1 MQQNA
6 PDIVKQ
12 LREEEQL
19 GILAADDGIFSH
31 LSQIHKE
38 PDGEEEPT
46 QQTTIAIPNIT
57 ESDLKELYEALVEN
71 SLEGTLIID
80 FLGNILY
87 ANKALFKMFGYD
99 SEQET
104 LEKNVLKFIDPGYHN
119 KVIKDQLKVKLGKGG
134 YLSTYKAIKKDGS
147 TFWIEG
153 IGTNITYNNKSA
165 NVVYLR
171 DVTARINTEDK
182 LASTESLYQTLYETA
197 PIPYQTTTTDGK
209 ILNVNECWCKTFGYK
224 KRDVMG
230 NNVFSYLYEEDRE
243 KLEKLFTEQLKKLK
257 PEEYYTKSYTISL
270 TTKEKTE
277 KTFLVNNFL
286 HTGKEE
292 DTKTVHTTL
301 QDISDQK
308 EALADLAKSE
318 ERYRI
323 LSETLIDGVFTT
335 DSLDQFT
342 YVNPSLCEIL
352 GEKSKNLLGNSLRTY
367 FDSDYIYELQHKLL
381 DVRSDHSTIR
391 NLAVKLKRSDGT
403 LIPVE
408 INMKPLRKEEKFIG
422 IEGTIRDI
430 SDRIKIE
437 EELKKSERLRNEFMN
452 IAAHELKSPVT
463 PIKGYLDLIRS
474 DEGANERI
482 KNWANIAL
490 RNSERLLLLVNDILD
505 VSRLET
511 DTMTFNMVR
520 TSTDELLK
528 NTIEDWTPAIKE
540 KQLEFKVNIP
550 LHLQDILA
558 DKHRLGQVLKNLFNN
573 AIKFTDEGYIGI
585 TACQKEDHLQIS
597 IEDSGIGIAKNEAKK
612 IFEKFHQADTADN
625 RQYEGTGLGLF
636 ISREILRKHRG
647 DIVVES
653 KPGKGSTFTITLPTL
668 KDDEQIDEET
678 LSKYTNPQTET
689 NNHPNDYLPPLPEK
703 QTSVP
708 TKTCRQEPESKN
720 DADSQVQDSVFD
732 TPPNPSE

>member
-6 PDIVKQ
+6 PDIVRQ

-19 GILAADDGIFSH
+19 GRLAADDGILTH
-31 LSQIHKE
+31 LSPLHKE
-38 PDGEEEPT
+38 SSQDEP
-46 QQTTIAIPNIT
+46 QTTTMAIPNIT

-71 SLEGTLIID
+71 SLEGTLILD

-87 ANKALFKMFGYD
+87 ANKALFTMFGYD
-99 SEQET
+99 PEKET
-104 LEKNVLKFIDPGYHN
+104 LEKSVLQFIDPDYHN

-147 TFWIEG
+147 NFWIEG
-153 IGTNITYNNKSA
+153 IGTKITYNHKNA
-165 NVVYLR
+165 NVVYIR
-171 DVTARINTEDK
+171 DITDRITTEDK
-182 LASTESLYQTLYETA
+182 LATTETLYQDLYETA
-197 PIPYQTTTTDGK
+197 PIPYQTTTTTGQ
-209 ILNVNECWCKTFGYK
+209 ILNVNNCWLKTFGYK
-224 KRDVMG
+224 KQDVIG
-230 NNVFSYLYEEDRE
+230 NNVFEFINNDDRE
-243 KLEKLFTEQLKKLK
+243 RLEKLFNENLKKLK
-257 PEEYYTKSYTISL
+257 PGEHYTKSYTISL
-270 TTKEKTE
+270 TTKNKTQ
-277 KTFLVNNFL
+277 KTFLINNFL
-286 HTGKEE
+286 HTGTEE
-292 DTKTVHTTL
+292 QKPTVHTTL

-308 EALADLAKSE
+308 AALAELAKSE

-335 DSLDQFT
+335 DTMDRFT
-342 YVNPSLCEIL
+342 YINPSLCEIL
-352 GEKSKNLLGNSLRTY
+352 DEKAKNILGNSLRDY

-381 DVRSDHSTIR
+381 DVRSDQSTIR
-391 NLAVKLKRSDGT
+391 NLAVKLKRSDGS

-408 INMKPLRKEEKFIG
+408 INMKPLRKNQKFVG

-430 SDRIKIE
+430 TDRIKIE

-474 DEGANERI
+474 DEGANDRI

-520 TSTDELLK
+520 TSTDEMLK
-528 NTIEDWTPAIKE
+528 NTIEDWTPAIRE
-540 KQLEFKVNIP
+540 KGLEFQVNIP

-558 DKHRLGQVLKNLFNN
+558 DKHRLSQVLKNLFNN
-573 AIKFTDEGYIGI
+573 AIKFTDQGHIAI
-585 TACQKEDHLQIS
+585 TACQHDDHLQIS
-597 IEDSGIGIAKNEAKK
+597 IEDTGIGIPKNEAKK

-636 ISREILRKHRG
+636 ISKEILRKHRG
-647 DIVVES
+647 NITVES
-653 KPGKGSTFTITLPTL
+653 KTGKGSTFTITLPTL
-668 KDDEQIDEET
+668 KDDEEADET
-678 LSKYTNPQTET
+678 KLKDYSTPTTDTNT
-689 NNHPNDYLPPLPEK
+689 HPNDYLPPLPEK
-703 QTSVP
+703 PLTAP
-708 TKTCRQEPESKN
+708 TKTCHQEQVSKTDEDLQQPDPSLN
-720 DADSQVQDSVFD
+720 
-732 TPPNPSE
+732 TPSSSP

>member
-6 PDIVKQ
+6 PDIVRQ

-19 GILAADDGIFSH
+19 GRLAADDGILTH
-31 LSQIHKE
+31 LSPLHKE
-38 PDGEEEPT
+38 TIQEP
-46 QQTTIAIPNIT
+46 QTTTMAIPNIT

-71 SLEGTLIID
+71 SLEGTLILD
-80 FLGNILY
+80 FLGNLLY
-87 ANKALFKMFGYD
+87 ANKALFTMFGYD
-99 SEQET
+99 PEKET
-104 LEKNVLKFIDPGYHN
+104 LEKNVLKFIDPEYHN

-147 TFWIEG
+147 NFWIEG
-153 IGTNITYNNKSA
+153 IGTKITYNHKNA
-165 NVVYLR
+165 NVVYIR
-171 DVTARINTEDK
+171 DVTDRITTEDK
-182 LASTESLYQTLYETA
+182 LATTETLYQDLYDTA
-197 PIPYQTTTTDGK
+197 PIPYQTTTTNGQ
-209 ILNVNECWCKTFGYK
+209 ILNVNNCWCKTFGYK
-224 KRDVMG
+224 KQDVVG
-230 NNVFSYLYEEDRE
+230 NNVFDFINQDDRDR
-243 KLEKLFTEQLKKLK
+243 LQKLFNENLKKLK
-257 PEEYYTKSYTISL
+257 PGEHYTKSYTISL
-270 TTKEKTE
+270 TTKNKNQ
-277 KTFLVNNFL
+277 KTFLINNFL
-286 HTGKEE
+286 HTGTEE
-292 DTKTVHTTL
+292 QKPTVHTTL

-335 DSLDQFT
+335 DTMDRFT
-342 YVNPSLCEIL
+342 YINPSLCEIL
-352 GEKSKNLLGNSLRTY
+352 DEKAKNILGNSLRDY

-381 DVRSDHSTIR
+381 DVRSDQSTIR
-391 NLAVKLKRSDGT
+391 NLAVKLKRSDGS

-408 INMKPLRKEEKFIG
+408 INMKPLRKNKKFVG

-430 SDRIKIE
+430 TDRIKIE

-474 DEGANERI
+474 DDGANDRI

-520 TSTDELLK
+520 TSTDELLR
-528 NTIEDWTPAIKE
+528 NTIEDWTPAIRE
-540 KQLEFKVNIP
+540 KQLELKVNVP

-558 DKHRLGQVLKNLFNN
+558 DKHRLSQVLKNLFNN
-573 AIKFTDEGYIGI
+573 AIKFTDQGHIAI
-585 TACQKEDHLQIS
+585 TACQHDDNLTIS
-597 IEDSGIGIAKNEAKK
+597 IEDTGIGIPKNEAKK

-636 ISREILRKHRG
+636 ISKEILRKHRG
-647 DIVVES
+647 NITVES
-653 KPGKGSTFTITLPTL
+653 KTGKGSTFTITLPTL
-668 KDDEQIDEET
+668 KDDAEADET
-678 LSKYTNPQTET
+678 KLKDYSTPTTDTNT
-689 NNHPNDYLPPLPEK
+689 HPNDYLPPLPEK
-703 QTSVP
+703 PLTAP
-708 TKTCRQEPESKN
+708 TKTCHQEQASKTDEEAQQPDPALN
-720 DADSQVQDSVFD
+720 
-732 TPPNPSE
+732 TPPSSA